1 MTLEGTVVNGQIVV
15 NAAFPLPEGARV
27 WIEVIDPD
35 EEEVFP
41 IPPLSNET
49 YEEHLALLRQS
60 ITDEEAGIGLMPF
73 AEFDT
78 EMKKEFGVPEDHE

>member
-1 MTLEGTVVNGQIVV
+1 MTLEGTVVNGQIVIV
-15 NAAFPLPEGARV
+15 PNIALPEGASVRV
-27 WIEVIDPD
+27 ELTDPEGD
-35 EEEVFP
+35 DVFP

-60 ITDEEAGIGLMPF
+60 IADEEAGIGLMPF
-73 AEFDT
+73 AEFDA